1 MEPPGTAKHNPHLLA
16 AVLSLVAFPVIP
28 KGSQQFPRNG
38 LLELP
43 IGSIVAPFRG
53 LYLGSYKVIP
63 KRNDYGAER

>member
-1 MEPPGTAKHNPHLLA
+1 MILSSGLLA
-16 AVLSLVAFPVIP
+16 AILLLVAFLMMP

-53 LYLGSYKVIP
+53 LYLGSYKIIP